1 MIFVIALIFALR
13 IFSFM
18 AVLPVI
24 TAAAVSY
31 QSYSLFLIGLAIGVY
46 GLLQACLHIPMGY
59 LSDRYGRRVVVLFGL
74 SLMLLGG
81 VVAGLTSS
89 VYGLI
94 LGRAIQG
101 SGAIGSVLNAW
112 VADLTPEQSRTKAMA
127 VIGLT
132 IGLTFFLAI
141 ILGPILVAK
150 LKLSGMFWLS
160 ALLAVVAMLLTC
172 LIPSSN
178 TRVAGSLPGHV
189 RRVLSETS
197 LLRLDY
203 GIFAVHASYTA
214 LFLVIPRW
222 VAGYVEHAWQLYL
235 PVLALALLLSLP
247 AMFFA
252 EAKGRGRAVLLL
264 AAIGLFLAHLLL
276 NLHGSVWLVALFLY
290 FAAFTVLEA
299 ILPSMLSKLA
309 PSGYKG
315 TAMGIF
321 ACSQYLG
328 IFVGGAVGGWLLH
341 SFGADALLYFGGLLA
356 LLWLVLAVRIPVIV
370 RNS

>member
-1 MIFVIALIFALR
+1 MIFIIALIFALR

-31 QSYSLFLIGLAIGVY
+31 QGYSLFLIGLAIGVY

-74 SLMLLGG
+74 GLMLLGG

-112 VADLTPEQSRTKAMA
+112 VADLTSEQSRTKSMA
-127 VIGLT
+127 VIGMT

-141 ILGPILVAK
+141 ILGPVLLAK
-150 LKLSGMFWLS
+150 LTLAGMFWLS
-160 ALLAVVAMLLTC
+160 ALLAVVAMFLTC
-172 LIPSSN
+172 LIPNSN
-178 TRVAGSLPGHV
+178 TRVSGSLPGHI
-189 RRVLSETS
+189 RRILSERS
-197 LLRLDY
+197 LLKLDY

-214 LFLVIPRW
+214 LFLIIPNW
-222 VAGYVEHAWQLYL
+222 VSSYVEHAWQLYL

-252 EAKGRGRAVLLL
+252 EAKGRGRIILLL
-264 AAIGLFLAHLLL
+264 AAFGLFVAHLLL
-276 NLHGSVWLVALFLY
+276 NIHGSIWVVALFIY

-315 TAMGIF
+315 TAMGVF
-321 ACSQYLG
+321 ACAQYLG
-328 IFVGGAVGGWLLH
+328 IFIGGAVGGWLLH
-341 SFGADALLYFGGLLA
+341 SFGANALLYFGGLLA
-356 LLWLVLAVRIPVIV
+356 LVWLLLAVRVPVIE
-370 RNS
+370 RSS